1 MSFSAQNYLPPP
13 PTPQYYPPHSPPLT
27 DAQAQRKRPKYTRSK
42 TGCMTCRVKKIKCD
56 ETKPNCM
63 RCTHGQR
70 DCTWP
75 DGVPPRKKQPGRKDS
90 FDGRPSTA
98 SSSVS
103 EDSTTPP
110 TRDPTP
116 PRRTVID
123 VGLPPL
129 ASRRHNDPY
138 LQLPPVMSPE
148 SDARRQCVSVRS
160 GYAPEMGMGQDMSCY
175 PRYEQQQQ
183 QQQQQDAY
191 SSMQYRSAGHG
202 HHRQMPVAQWSTSS
216 SLMPPV
222 ESYYHSA
229 HDRHMVGQHH
239 RYQ

>member
-13 PTPQYYPPHSPPLT
+13 PQQYYPPHSPPLT

-148 SDARRQCVSVRS
+148 SEHVRRQCVRS
-160 GYAPEMGMGQDMSCY
+160 GYAPEMGGMTQDMSCY
-175 PRYEQQQQ
+175 PRYEQQQ
-183 QQQQQDAY
+183 DAY
-191 SSMQYRSAGHG
+191 ASMQYRPAGHG
-202 HHRQMPVAQWSTSS
+202 HTRQMPVAQWSTPS

-229 HDRHMVGQHH
+229 HERHMVGQHH